1 MRTALASAIAFLVVL
16 ASAISG
22 DPSGR
27 KNAAAALP
35 RVAGV
40 PPASQSTDASSVWI
54 AAVSHGV
61 RCDGVAD
68 DTGALRSALSAGYA
82 SGKPVLLPPGTCMT
96 ERLVLRT
103 GQRLLGSNWQ
113 GGDWTPHLHGK
124 RGTGA
129 AAGFGAGATI
139 LRSRSGDTV
148 LQLGDETKYMKNIEV
163 GYLVVQGRGPAEGKA
178 PGIYSAGPGGGH
190 SHLHLHHIAVVDFG
204 GNGIELLREWASRL
218 DYVTVDNVGGNA
230 FDLQGGNTTLLVGCY
245 AHRVGR
251 GKAGYRIHTGRPV
264 LLSCNGLDIGDSDE
278 NDWGV
283 FGDHTASGDA
293 RVSGVQATLI
303 GCNIED
309 FLTRGLWFKAGSS
322 GTLIGDTFVS
332 PDPTHAP
339 TVAIRLDDP
348 GDGFFIDGS
357 TAWLRQATATWAR
370 GFAIHG
376 TRPPIIVGTAN
387 SWTNGADTQS
397 YWNVARDEPQP
408 IPRFTAAEVLTPSVR
423 LLGTPEA
430 GACTS
435 RNGGRTVFV
444 PGGSGRKDSLLLC
457 AKDATG
463 AYGWRSIY

>member
-1 MRTALASAIAFLVVL
+1 MRFPSLCCVACLIVLTPPFSRAAHPRNDTSVARRAAPPRARGPVDVPSDWISATYYGA
-16 ASAISG
+16 
-22 DPSGR
+22 
-27 KNAAAALP
+27 
-35 RVAGV
+35 
-40 PPASQSTDASSVWI
+40 
-54 AAVSHGV
+54 
-61 RCDGVAD
+61 RCDGIAD
-68 DTGALRSALSAGYA
+68 DTAPLRAGIAAGHA
-82 SGKPVLLPPGTCMT
+82 SGKPILLPPGTCTT

-124 RGTGA
+124 RGTGI
-129 AAGFGAGATI
+129 AAGFGPGATI

-148 LQLGDETKYMKNIEV
+148 LQLGDDTKYMKNIEV
-163 GYLVVQGRGPAEGKA
+163 GYLVVQGRGQAVGNA

-190 SHLHLHHIAVVDFG
+190 SHLHLHHIAVIDFG
-204 GNGIELLREWASRL
+204 GNGIELVREWTSRL
-218 DYVTVDNVGGNA
+218 DYVSVDNVGGNA

-283 FGDHTASGDA
+283 FGDQPSSGDV
-293 RVSGVQATLI
+293 RSSGVQATLI

-332 PDPTHAP
+332 PDPSHGP
-339 TVAIRLDDP
+339 TTAIRLDDP

-357 TAWLRQATATWAR
+357 TAWLRQAGATWAR
-370 GFAIHG
+370 GFAIHA
-376 TRPPIIVGTAN
+376 THPPIIVGTAN
-387 SWTNGADTQS
+387 SWTNAADIQN
-397 YWNVARDEPQP
+397 YWNLVSGEPTP

-423 LLGTPEA
+423 LLGTPDA
-430 GACTS
+430 GVCTE

-444 PGGSGRKDSLLLC
+444 PGGVGRKDSLLLC
-457 AKDATG
+457 AKDSTG
-463 AYGWRSIY
+463 TYRWRSIY